1 LGRTTDTREQT
12 RLAWKGLSAA
22 GTQASLGQW
31 YGQFQA
37 LFLRRRAE
45 TSASQDWRVGA
56 RIQLPTGEYG
66 CFPSTAPTL

>member
-1 LGRTTDTREQT
+1 M
-12 RLAWKGLSAA
+12 
-22 GTQASLGQW
+22 AS
-31 YGQFQA
+31 FQA

-66 CFPSTAPTL
+66 CFPSTAPTLVCEPPLRPSEAGQRDQATAELSCVASL